1 MRAPW
6 LRRFVATAA
15 TAGIVGSLAVTG
27 VVGGGVA
34 PASAALPSGISLLAD
49 LGTGESGRAEYVVTL
64 GDKAFVSGS
73 DGTHDGSLF
82 VSDGSGNNS
91 LVKDINPDGDDGVTP
106 LISNGSKVL
115 FSANDGTHGI
125 ELWITDGTEANT
137 KLLKDIITGSDS
149 SYPGYPMLVGTTVYF
164 FVYGSGAY
172 DLWKTD
178 GTSAGTVL
186 VKAATTSDVYWGSGV
201 SGKGYWMGNDPTYGR
216 ELWVT
221 DGTDAGTKLV
231 KDINPGSSSGFPLY
245 PTVFG
250 TKLAFIADD
259 GAGKGLWVSDGTEA
273 GTTRLYSSG
282 SASFQM
288 PGLTNANGT
297 LYTGT
302 LTYGGCITSN
312 GSLIK
317 SDGTVGGTS
326 VVVDVPCSD
335 SANTAGFG
343 YFASIGSTAF
353 FSHYTKDYGW
363 ELWKSDGTA
372 GGTVLVKDIYSGSGG
387 SSPDYWVK
395 IGSKLLFGADTGSN
409 PGDDYPM
416 WVTDGTSAGTV
427 ELAPYGWHYNVDY
440 NISAGSTQVFFASD
454 DGAHGQELWV
464 TKGTT
469 ASTKLTFDINKKGDS
484 SPGNLTPLGS
494 KALFTAES
502 TDYGAELFIT
512 DGTAAGTSLVKD
524 IRPGTSSSDPS
535 GFAVVGS
542 KALFPANDGTNGT
555 ELWVTDGTAANT
567 KLLKD
572 IRPGASGSS
581 PSGLVTLGSS
591 VLFYANDGTNGGE
604 LWISDGT
611 AAGTSLLKDIR
622 SGSGNSNPGGLRV
635 AGSKVYFYADDGT
648 NGVELWVT
656 DGTAGGTSLLK
667 DIQPGSGSSYPGQ
680 FTAAGA
686 SGFFTANDGTNGV
699 ELWFTDG
706 TAGGTV
712 LVKDIQSGSGNGLSS
727 YAAYITVI
735 GSTAYFAAD
744 DGTNGGELWKS
755 NGTSAG
761 TELVKDINPGSS
773 GSYPYSITAVGS
785 TLYLAA
791 DDGTHGQ
798 ELWKSDGLGA
808 GTALVKDIVV
818 GSESGYI
825 WNIANVGDALYFDT
839 CTDAEGCELWTSDG
853 TEADT
858 DLVVDLWP
866 GINSGSPD
874 IPVQVGTNLVIA
886 GETPDYGTE
895 LYAKSN
901 KPLPVISFTP
911 PEKLNANTTYS
922 LSASSSNPAR
932 IKIDGNGKCGEHPGG
947 KLRTK
952 GVGTCVIIVS
962 QAESGSFAPVSVSFE
977 VTVVAPNVAVTFN
990 KFVYPSKAPS
1000 FAAASVRP
1008 SAGVGPASITKL
1020 VALQAKTTPK
1030 QAGCVVTFVVRPN
1043 GGGDPIVT
1051 LEATSDD
1058 DGLATTE
1065 GINLPYATY
1074 DIDLTLGGDCLGTAT
1089 PASAVVFN
1097 GIELP
1102 ATGADI
1108 LRLVWT
1114 ALGLLAAG
1122 AALHFGRRLRATE
1135 RAAR

>member
-1 MRAPW
+1 MRARW
-6 LRRFVATAA
+6 LRRFVAHAT

-27 VVGGGVA
+27 AIGGGAA
-34 PASAALPSGISLLAD
+34 PASAALPSGITLLAD
-49 LGTGESGRAEYVVTL
+49 LGTGDSGRAEYVVTL
-64 GDKAFVSGS
+64 GDKGFVSGS
-73 DGTHDGSLF
+73 DGTHTGSLF
-82 VSDGSGNNS
+82 VSDGNGNNS

-115 FSANDGTHGI
+115 FSANDGSKGT

-137 KLLKDIITGSDS
+137 SLLKDIVTGSDS
-149 SYPGYPMLVGTTVYF
+149 SYPGSPFLVGSTVYF

-186 VKAATTSDVYWGSGV
+186 VKASTTSDVYWGLGV

-221 DGTDAGTKLV
+221 DGTEAGTKLV
-231 KDINPGSSSGFPLY
+231 KDIYAGGSNGFPNHF
-245 PTVFG
+245 TAFG
-250 TKLAFIADD
+250 TKLAFIAADE
-259 GAGKGLWVSDGTEA
+259 AGDGLWVSDGTEA

-282 SASFQM
+282 SVNFQM
-288 PGLTNANGT
+288 TGLSNANGT

-302 LTYGGCITSN
+302 LTYSSCTTSN

-353 FSHYTKDYGW
+353 FNHYTKDYGW
-363 ELWKSDGTA
+363 ELWKSNGTA
-372 GGTVLVKDIYSGSGG
+372 GGTVLVKDIYPGSSG
-387 SSPDYWVK
+387 SSPDYWVTL
-395 IGSKLLFGADTGSN
+395 GSKLLFAASTENS
-409 PGDDYPM
+409 PGDDYPL
-416 WVTDGTSAGTV
+416 WITDGTSAGTV
-427 ELAPYGWHYNVDY
+427 ELAPYGWHNNVDY
-440 NISAGSTQVFFASD
+440 NIAAGSTQVFFASD
-454 DGAHGQELWV
+454 DESHGRELWV
-464 TKGTT
+464 TKGTV
-469 ASTKLTFDINKKGDS
+469 ASTKIAYDLNRKGDS
-484 SPGNLTPLGS
+484 DPEGITVLGS

-502 TDYGAELFIT
+502 SDYGTELFIT
-512 DGTAAGTSLVKD
+512 DGTAAGTKVVKD
-524 IRPGTSSSDPS
+524 IRAGSQSSSPS
-535 GFAVVGS
+535 DFSVLGS
-542 KALFPANDGTNGT
+542 KALFKANDGSNG
-555 ELWVTDGTAANT
+555 
-567 KLLKD
+567 
-572 IRPGASGSS
+572 S
-581 PSGLVTLGSS
+581 
-591 VLFYANDGTNGGE
+591 E

-611 AAGTSLLKDIR
+611 AGGTKLVKDIRSGASGSNPDALVTLGSKVIFTANDGTNGYELWATDGTAGGTSMLKDIR
-622 SGSGNSNPGGLRV
+622 SGSGSSNPGRLTV
-635 AGSKVYFYADDGT
+635 AGTKVYFYADDGT

-667 DIQPGSGSSYPGQ
+667 DIQTGSGSSYPGQ
-680 FTAAGA
+680 FKAAGTSA
-686 SGFFTANDGTNGV
+686 FFTANDGTNGY

-706 TAGGTV
+706 TSGGTV
-712 LVKDIQSGSGNGLSS
+712 LVKDIQSGSSDGLSS
-727 YAAYITVI
+727 YSAYITVI
-735 GSTAYFAAD
+735 GSTAYFSAD

-761 TELVKDINPGSS
+761 TEIVKDINPGSG
-773 GSYPYSITAVGS
+773 GSYPYEIVAVGS
-785 TLYLAA
+785 TLYFIA
-791 DDGTHGQ
+791 DDGVSGY
-798 ELWKSDGLGA
+798 ELWKSDGSGPS
-808 GTALVKDIVV
+808 TALVKDLEV
-818 GSESGYI
+818 GSGSPSLYSL
-825 WNIANVGDALYFDT
+825 ANVGGKLYFSL

-853 TEADT
+853 TGANT
-858 DLVVDLWP
+858 AIAFDLWP
-866 GINSGSPD
+866 GSRNGFPE
-874 IPVQVGTNLVIA
+874 IPVQVGTNLIFA
-886 GETPDYGTE
+886 GATPDYGTE

-901 KPLPVISFTP
+901 KPVPSISFTP

-922 LSASSSNPAR
+922 FSVTSPSTAP
-932 IKIDGNGKCGEHPGG
+932 IKLDGSDKCDNRPGA

-952 GVGTCVIIVS
+952 GVGTCIITVS
-962 QAESGSFAPVSVSFE
+962 QDETVSYASASVSFE

-990 KFVYPSKAPS
+990 RFVYPSKGAV
-1000 FAAASVRP
+1000 FAAASVEP
-1008 SAGVGPASITKL
+1008 SSAISPASITNY
-1020 VALQAKTTPK
+1020 VALQAKTTPE
-1030 QAGCVVTFVVRPN
+1030 QAGCIVTFVVRPN
-1043 GGGDPIVT
+1043 GGGDPIAT

-1065 GINLPYATY
+1065 GINLPYAIY

-1108 LRLVWT
+1108 LRLVWM

-1122 AALHFGRRLRATE
+1122 AALHFGRRSRATE